1 MLLQTLL
8 CRLQPNYKI
17 FYLDSHYNFITEIA
31 NKMIEEE
38 NEKISSI
45 EENTKDRSRSS
56 KIQAKTETI
65 TFRMPTYLIEELRN
79 DSELE
84 EVSLNSFVTRIFSNH
99 IKWERYERKAGLLPM
114 TRPFLKEVLNQM
126 TEEQVISLA
135 YKIEKDSFKRILGFM
150 NENIEL
156 EDFLRFLRTWL
167 TASWMQHNIEIK
179 NGSYYRFNIQHDL
192 GIKWSL
198 YVKTLVSELCHDV
211 LNITVDVMIDDNL
224 ISLMFREYP

>member
-1 MLLQTLL
+1 MV
-8 CRLQPNYKI
+8 
-17 FYLDSHYNFITEIA
+17 
-31 NKMIEEE
+31 
-38 NEKISSI
+38 SI
-45 EENTKDRSRSS
+45 EDSKDRSNI
-56 KIQAKTETI
+56 KNQAKTETI
-65 TFRMPTYLIEELRN
+65 TFRLPTYLIEELRN

-99 IKWERYERKAGLLPM
+99 IQWERYERKVGLLPM
-114 TRPFLKEVLNQM
+114 TKPFLKEVLNQM

-135 YKIEKDSFKRILGFM
+135 HKIEKDSFKSILRFM

-179 NGSYYRFNIQHDL
+179 NGSYYHFNIQHDL

-211 LNITVDVMIDDNL
+211 LKLPVDVMIDDNL

>member
-1 MLLQTLL
+1 MV
-8 CRLQPNYKI
+8 
-17 FYLDSHYNFITEIA
+17 
-31 NKMIEEE
+31 
-38 NEKISSI
+38 SI
-45 EENTKDRSRSS
+45 EENSKDRGGI
-56 KIQAKTETI
+56 KNQAKTETI
-65 TFRMPTYLIEELRN
+65 TFRLPTYLIDELRN

-99 IKWERYERKAGLLPM
+99 IQWERYERKVGLLPM
-114 TRPFLKEVLNQM
+114 TKPFLKEVLNQM

-135 YKIEKDSFKRILGFM
+135 HKIEKDSFKNILRFM

-198 YVKTLVSELCHDV
+198 YVKTLVSELCRDV
-211 LNITVDVMIDDNL
+211 VNITVDVNIDDNL
-224 ISLMFREYP
+224 ISLVFREYP